1 MNLFNKEKE
10 LILKITNGILL
21 VWLLAAIVFTGSY
34 IIDRTYPKLEY
45 KYEEYK
51 ISYCRK
57 YDEETEEKYESNCE
71 LDYKAYKL
79 NNKENNYHQKKHLY
93 TSVLNI
99 LVVGSGLFIIN
110 RKK

>member
-1 MNLFNKEKE
+1 MNLFTKEKE

-21 VWLLAAIVFTGSY
+21 VWMLAAVIFTGSY
-34 IIDRTYPKLEY
+34 IIDMAYPNLEFTYD
-45 KYEEYK
+45 EYK

-57 YDEETEEKYESNCE
+57 YDGEKDEEFETDCELNYES
-71 LDYKAYKL
+71 YKL
-79 NNKENNYHQKKHLY
+79 NNKENNHYQMKYLY
-93 TSVLNI
+93 TSALNI